1 VGSDPLWTGYRHRAV
16 DADGWQTFW
25 RLDPR
30 GQSFELHDWLGRP
43 DRPGHRL
50 WSRAATPAGVR
61 ASWRTSASSVTLEIR
76 GDVGLY
82 TEIAPVDFLING
94 ELHRRCP
101 VEPGEQLITVELP
114 SDAAAPRGV
123 GGVPAGS
130 AAVGD
135 PGGVPGGSVELE
147 IWLPQGGAIG
157 VREVSFVG
165 EAVAQPPSGPRWITY
180 GSSITQCTGADG
192 PSETWPALVARKHG
206 WDLVALGFAGECHL
220 DPIAART
227 IRDTPARLISLCLGI
242 NIYGGETFSGRTLPG
257 QVEAFISTV
266 RDGHP
271 HTPIVVITP
280 LPVPNQEGKPNAL
293 GLTLDDVR
301 ACVELGARALDDPDL
316 QLIDGRTILST
327 EEAQTLYADDVHPNP
342 DGYRL
347 IADRLAPLLT
357 LPL

>member
-1 VGSDPLWTGYRHRAV
+1 MGSEPLWTGYRHRAV

-30 GQSFELHDWLGRP
+30 EQPFELHDWLGRP

-61 ASWRTSASSVTLEIR
+61 AAWRTSASSVTLEIR
-76 GDVGLY
+76 AALDIY
-82 TEIAPVDFLING
+82 SAIAPVDFLVDG
-94 ELHRRCP
+94 ELHQRCP
-101 VEPGEQLITVELP
+101 VEVGEQLITVKL
-114 SDAAAPRGV
+114 
-123 GGVPAGS
+123 PAGPV
-130 AAVGD
+130 A
-135 PGGVPGGSVELE
+135 LE

-157 VREVSFVG
+157 VREVSFEG

-180 GSSITQCTGADG
+180 GSSITQCTGAYG
-192 PSETWPALVARKHG
+192 PSETWPALVARRHG

-257 QVEAFISTV
+257 QVEAFLRTV

-280 LPVPNQEGKPNAL
+280 LVAPNIEGKPNAV
-293 GLTLDDVR
+293 GLTLDDIR
-301 ACVELGARALDDPDL
+301 ACIELGARTLSDPDL
-316 QLIDGRTILST
+316 QLIDGRTILTT
-327 EEAQTLYADDVHPNP
+327 EEAQTLYADDLHPNP

-347 IADRLAPLLT
+347 IATRLAPLLT

>member
-1 VGSDPLWTGYRHRAV
+1 MNGDPLWTGYRHRAV

-30 GQSFELHDWLGRP
+30 EQPFDLHDWHGRP

-61 ASWRTSASSVTLEIR
+61 ASWHTSASSVTVELRAALDI
-76 GDVGLY
+76 Y
-82 TEIAPVDFLING
+82 SAIAPIDFLVNG
-94 ELHRRCP
+94 QLHQRHP
-101 VEPGEQLITVELP
+101 VDPGEQRITVGL
-114 SDAAAPRGV
+114 
-123 GGVPAGS
+123 PAGP
-130 AAVGD
+130 GD
-135 PGGVPGGSVELE
+135 LQ
-147 IWLPQGGAIG
+147 IWLPQGGAIEVG
-157 VREVSFVG
+157 EVSFDG
-165 EAVAQPPSGPRWITY
+165 EAVPQPPTGPRWITY
-180 GSSITQCTGADG
+180 GSSITQCTGAYG
-192 PSETWPALVARKHG
+192 PSETWPALVARQHG

-242 NIYGGETFSGRTLPG
+242 NIYGGETFNGRTLPG

-266 RDGHP
+266 REGHP

-280 LPVPNQEGKPNAL
+280 LTAPAVEGKPNAV
-293 GLTLDDVR
+293 GLTLDDIR
-301 ACVELGARALDDPDL
+301 SCVELGARTLADPDL
-316 QLIDGRTILST
+316 HLIDGRTILT
-327 EEAQTLYADDVHPNP
+327 PEEARTLYADDLHPNP

-347 IADRLAPLLT
+347 IATRLAPLLS

>member
-1 VGSDPLWTGYRHRAV
+1 MGSDPLWTGYRYRAV
-16 DADGWQTFW
+16 DLDGWMTFW

-30 GQSFELHDWLGRP
+30 EQPFEVHDWLGRP

-61 ASWRTSASSVTLEIR
+61 ASWQTSASSVSLEIR
-76 GDVGLY
+76 AQLDIY
-82 TEIAPVDFLING
+82 SEIAPVDVLVNG
-94 ELHRRCP
+94 ELHERCP
-101 VEPGEQLITVELP
+101 VEEGEQRLTVALPPGPVEL
-114 SDAAAPRGV
+114 A
-123 GGVPAGS
+123 
-130 AAVGD
+130 
-135 PGGVPGGSVELE
+135 
-147 IWLPQGGAIG
+147 IWLPQAGAIA
-157 VREVSFVG
+157 VREVSFEG
-165 EAVAQPPSGPRWITY
+165 EATPLPPSGPRWITY
-180 GSSITQCTGADG
+180 GSSITQCTGASG
-192 PSETWPALVARKHG
+192 PSETWPALVARQHG

-257 QVEAFISTV
+257 QVEEFVSTV

-280 LPVPNQEGKPNAL
+280 LTAPNVEGKPNAV
-293 GLTLDDVR
+293 GLTLDDIR
-301 ACVELGARALDDPDL
+301 GCVELGARTVGGPDL
-316 QLIDGRTILST
+316 QLIDGRTVLSV
-327 EEAQTLYADDVHPNP
+327 EEAQALYVDDLHPGP

-347 IADRLAPLLT
+347 IAERLAPLLT

>member
-1 VGSDPLWTGYRHRAV
+1 MGSDALWTGYRHRAV
-16 DADGWQTFW
+16 DADGWLTFW

-30 GQSFELHDWLGRP
+30 EQPFELHDWLGRP

-61 ASWRTSASSVTLEIR
+61 AAWRTAASSVSLEIR
-76 GDVGLY
+76 AALDVY
-82 TEIAPVDFLING
+82 DEIAPVDFLVDG
-94 ELHRRCP
+94 ELHQRCP
-101 VEPGEQLITVELP
+101 VEAGEQVITVELP
-114 SDAAAPRGV
+114 GR
-123 GGVPAGS
+123 
-130 AAVGD
+130 
-135 PGGVPGGSVELE
+135 SVELE

-157 VREVSFVG
+157 VREVSFDG
-165 EAVAQPPSGPRWITY
+165 EADGLPPIGPRWITY
-180 GSSITQCTGADG
+180 GSSITQCTGAYG
-192 PSETWPALVARKHG
+192 PSETWPALVARRHG
-206 WDLVALGFAGECHL
+206 WDLVALGFGGECHL

-280 LPVPNQEGKPNAL
+280 LPAPNIEGKPNAV
-293 GLTLDDVR
+293 GLTLDDIR
-301 ACVELGARALDDPDL
+301 GCVELGARTLGDPDL
-316 QLIDGRTILST
+316 QVIDGRTVLST
-327 EEAQTLYADDVHPNP
+327 EEAQALYADDLHPGP